1 MRISDWSSDVCSSDL
16 AGLRF
21 PAWPMLPA
29 DHGRTGWIWQPRKDS
44 NRRMPESESGA
55 LPLGDGAMEPDF
67 KRKARESRCTG
78 PWLEA
83 RASRVRASCGRIRLT
98 LRELGGAACL
108 VQADLLALD
117 LARVA
122 GHEARRAQ
130 LARQRPVVLDQRAGA
145 AQTDTHGLAG
155 GAAAAGGD
163 DDGAALAVLAQPER
177 PAPDKPP

>member
-1 MRISDWSSDVCSSDL
+1 
-16 AGLRF
+16 
-21 PAWPMLPA
+21 
-29 DHGRTGWIWQPRKDS
+29 
-44 NRRMPESESGA
+44 MPESESGA

-67 KRKARESRCTG
+67 NRKARESRCTG

-117 LARVA
+117 LACVA

-130 LARQRPVVLDQRAGA
+130 LALERLVVLDQRAGD
-145 AQTDTHGLAG
+145 AQADRTGLAG

-163 DDGAALAVLAQPER
+163 EDVRSEEHTSEPQSIMSNSYA
-177 PAPDKPP
+177 